1 MIILDLAAIS
11 EFVGVMGFPI
21 ACAIAM
27 AIFIYNIYKRSVERE
42 NLLYKQIDEGRE
54 INRKAIETITKYAD
68 RLDNIERDVSDIKV
82 DVIKISDKISN

>member
-1 MIILDLAAIS
+1 
-11 EFVGVMGFPI
+11 
-21 ACAIAM
+21 M

-42 NLLYKQIDEGRE
+42 NLLYEQIDEGRE